1 MRCRLITDKILQDLK
16 DIGAINDINIEC
28 DRKKLNDL
36 EKEEIEELVAM
47 MDDAIVLKK
56 LRKQLNN
63 K

>member
-1 MRCRLITDKILQDLK
+1 MITDKILQDLK